1 MLEDFLQNTCNITR
15 KIETND
21 NWIVKKTTQN
31 IYSNIKCQIYA
42 VSSWLNLT
50 NIWENTPNNNW
61 SIILEPNKTNI
72 KLWDI
77 IEITDSHFW
86 TIGKYQIVKPPKM
99 NEFTWWED
107 SIQLEAKS
115 I

>member
-1 MLEDFLQNTCNITR
+1 MLEDFLKNTCNVTR
-15 KIETND
+15 LISTND
-21 NWIVKKTTQN
+21 NWIITKTSQVIYTN
-31 IYSNIKCQIYA
+31 ILCQIYA

-61 SIILEPNKTNI
+61 SIILQPNKINI

-77 IEITDSHFW
+77 IEIIDSRFW
-86 TIGKYQIVKPPKM
+86 TIGKYQVIKPPKI
-99 NEFTWWED
+99 NDFIWWED
-107 SIQLEAKS
+107 SIQLIAKS